1 MIFFLIEELQPKP
14 EYRHNFCKDRAKYF
28 LPKIKRVKLIFLV
41 FTFCVLFLNSSAQTI
56 FVFNAKTG
64 QPIEGVLLF
73 TDGFSTQ
80 TNFEGSVKIDN
91 FHDTERILFKH
102 ASYLKYYSSKEK
114 IIKHGKNVLLI
125 EDPVRLDEITV
136 SASRWEQSK
145 AEIPNKIA
153 TISASE
159 IEHYNPQTTADLV
172 GTSGGVFVQK
182 SQMGGGS
189 PMIRGFSANR
199 ILLVV
204 DGIRMNN
211 AIYRSGNLQNMI
223 SIDANSVENT
233 EIIFGPGSVI
243 YGSDALGGVMSF
255 STLKP
260 KLSTKAETDLSG
272 KIMSRFSSANFE
284 KTVHGTFN
292 LGGKKWAALISSTF
306 SGFDDLK
313 MGSNGRDEYLRP
325 EFVLQGGFDGTDK
338 IVSSANPTTQTYTQ
352 YNQFNILGKL
362 RFRPNEKLEFNIS
375 GNHSQTS
382 DIPRY
387 DRLIIY
393 KNNKLRYGEW
403 YYGPQILTLFSGQLQ
418 YKSDFTLFDKLS
430 IISGFQNYTES
441 RYDRNLNSAIR
452 NGRQEDLSIF
462 SVNLDLGKTI
472 DEKNELFYGIESYF
486 NNVNS
491 VGSTLNL
498 LTDETENIPSRYPDD
513 SKYGSAAGYLSYKL
527 NLKKKVILQ
536 AGVRYTYTWLKG
548 EFNPEDYNFPFS
560 GFDMKNSALIGNLGV
575 VWHPTQEWQLNANLS
590 SGFRSPNI
598 DDVAKVF
605 DSEPGNV
612 VVPNPDLMPEY
623 ARNVEIGIIRSFVGK
638 ASIEFTMFYTHLND
652 AMVRREFT
660 INGQDSIMYDGV
672 LSKVE
677 ALVNADAA
685 DIYGGTVSFEYLF
698 TNAFRNRTDLTY
710 TSGEDSDGYPLRHA
724 PPLFG
729 SSHLIYEKQKL
740 FLDLYANYSGE
751 VNFDKLAPSEQAKPY
766 MYATDENGNPFSPA
780 WCTLNLKIDYKLN
793 QMVALGGGVEN
804 ILNNRYRTYS
814 SGIVSPGLNFI
825 VSLNV
830 RF

>member
-1 MIFFLIEELQPKP
+1 V
-14 EYRHNFCKDRAKYF
+14 RAF
-28 LPKIKRVKLIFLV
+28 FLV
-41 FTFCVLFLNSSAQTI
+41 FIFCTLFLKLSAQTI
-56 FVFNAKTG
+56 FVIDAKTG
-64 QPIEGVLLF
+64 LPIEGVILF
-73 TDGFSTQ
+73 TEQFTTQ
-80 TNFEGSVKIDN
+80 TNAEGCASINN
-91 FHDTERILFKH
+91 FAENERILFKH
-102 ASYLKYYSSKEK
+102 ASYLNYSSTKDK
-114 IIKHGKNVLLI
+114 IVKQGKNVLLI
-125 EDPVRLDEITV
+125 ENPVRLDEITI

-159 IEHYNPQTTADLV
+159 VEHYNPQTTADLV
-172 GTSGGVFVQK
+172 GTSGGVFIQK

-211 AIYRSGNLQNMI
+211 AIYRSGNLQNII
-223 SIDANSVENT
+223 SVDANSVENT

-260 KLSTKAETDLSG
+260 KLSTKAEPDLSG
-272 KIMSRFSSANFE
+272 KVMSRFSSANFE
-284 KTVHGTFN
+284 KTVHATFN
-292 LGGKKWAALISSTF
+292 FGGKKWAALVSSTF
-306 SGFDDLK
+306 SGFEDLK
-313 MGSNGRDEYLRP
+313 MGTNGRDEYLRP
-325 EFVLQGGFDGTDK
+325 EFVLQGGFDGKDR
-338 IVSSANPTTQTYTQ
+338 IVTSADPQTQTYTQ
-352 YNQFNILGKL
+352 YDQLNILGKL
-362 RFRPNEKLEFNIS
+362 RFRPNEKLEINIS

-393 KNNKLRYGEW
+393 KNNKLRYGDW
-403 YYGPQILTLFSGQLQ
+403 YYGPQIHTLFSGQLQ
-418 YKSDFTLFDKLS
+418 YKSDFKLFDKLS
-430 IISGFQNYTES
+430 FISGYQDYTES
-441 RYDRNLNSAIR
+441 RYDRNLNSAIK
-452 NGRQEDLSIF
+452 NGRQEDLNIF
-462 SVNLDLGKTI
+462 SANLDLGKTI

-486 NNVNS
+486 NKVNS
-491 VGSTLNL
+491 VGTTLNL
-498 LTDETENIPSRYPDD
+498 LTDETETIPSRYPDD
-513 SKYGSAAGYLSYKL
+513 SKYGSAAAYLSYKL

-536 AGVRYTYTWLKG
+536 AGMRYTYTWLNG
-548 EFNPEDYNFPFS
+548 EFNPADYNFPFS

-575 VWHPTQEWQLNANLS
+575 VWHPTEEWQFNTNLS

-612 VVPNPDLMPEY
+612 VVPNPDLQPEY
-623 ARNVEIGIIRSFVGK
+623 ARNIEIGFIRSFAGK
-638 ASIEFTMFYTHLND
+638 ASVEFTVFYTHLND
-652 AMVRREFT
+652 AMVRRDFT
-660 INGQDSIMYDGV
+660 VNGQDSIMYDGV

-685 DIYGGTVSFEYLF
+685 NIYGGTVSLEYLF
-698 TNAFRNRTDLTY
+698 TNAFRNRTDLTL
-710 TSGEDSDGYPLRHA
+710 TDGEDSDGLPLRHA

-729 SSHLIYEKQKL
+729 SSHFIYEKQKL
-740 FLDLYANYSGE
+740 FLDLYAIYSGE
-751 VNFDKLAPSEQAKPY
+751 IKFEDLAPSEQSKPY

-780 WCTLNLKIDYKLN
+780 WWTLNLKIDYKLTSTI
-793 QMVALGGGVEN
+793 ALGGGVEN

-825 VSLNV
+825 VSLNA